1 MHGHRADVFF
11 FFDPPPPTSKV
22 EGCFYVNDK
31 LATLMIDELRQFCG
45 ARGVGGFL
53 PAIKQIA
60 NVAALPGIVGVS
72 ILDCLSDFISK
83 AKERQ
88 VVEVDIYNHCISSL
102 SSPPPSSHRGLSQ
115 CLVFNATS
123 AI

>member
-1 MHGHRADVFF
+1 
-11 FFDPPPPTSKV
+11 
-22 EGCFYVNDK
+22 
-31 LATLMIDELRQFCG
+31 MIDELRQFCG

-102 SSPPPSSHRGLSQ
+102 SSPPPRAIVGSR
-115 CLVFNATS
+115 NAS
-123 AI
+123 FAMQLQQFDA